1 MDNNRNKDPYL
12 YDDVDVLRNI
22 PGVKTAEELK
32 RIEGDLTKLTMGIVY
47 AQDYAKFNTETLC
60 HIHRTIFGSLFDW
73 AGEFRTI
80 HLYKREAVL
89 GGDTVRYA
97 QPQDIK
103 KELDAASKE
112 ISKLKFTDDPKTL
125 VFKIVRITASIWH
138 THPFREGNTRSVIAF
153 SVLLSA
159 KYGIQMDYSLF
170 EKHASYVRNALV
182 WCTQGI
188 YSKFEYLEHIYYD
201 AAGLINTEI
210 LHEESEPKKYSS
222 IGTYQVSDY
231 KEQPHIYLDTSENEK

>member
-1 MDNNRNKDPYL
+1 MSDNRNRDPYL
-12 YDDVDVLRNI
+12 YDDIDILKNI

-32 RIEGDLTKLTMGIVY
+32 RIEGDLTKVTMGIVY
-47 AQDYAKFNTETLC
+47 AQDYAKFNTGTLC
-60 HIHRTIFGSLFDW
+60 QIHRTIFGSLFDW

-80 HLYKREAVL
+80 HLYKREELL

-103 KELDAASKE
+103 KELAAASKE
-112 ISKLKFTDDPKTL
+112 ISKLKLNEDPKTL

-138 THPFREGNTRSVIAF
+138 THPFREGNTRTVVAF
-153 SVLLSA
+153 SVLLAA
-159 KYGIQMDYSLF
+159 KFGIQMDYALF

-188 YSKFEYLEHIYYD
+188 YSKFEYLEQIYYD
-201 AAGLINTEI
+201 AAGLINVEI
-210 LHEESEPKKYSS
+210 PSAETKNNKYSS
-222 IGTYQVSDY
+222 IGKYQVSDY
-231 KEQPHIYLDTSENEK
+231 KEQPHIYIDISEDRT